1 MKRKL
6 AQKDLS
12 RVKEFLEQLD
22 IGYER
27 GTFDLSEGILESD
40 EDLVETEETD
50 DVEATS
56 EEEIVTEIARHA
68 QLPQPTVLRHI
79 QNCRDFFETER
90 GEIALSTYNIKLVK
104 VLDQLF
110 SDGLTIPQVIRE
122 LREGNTPVSF
132 TETPQERRETAPF
145 PFPRTS
151 SPNAPVDYARKYFE
165 APRAIELSP
174 EEEFDEMEEWED
186 EKRGWSI
193 VKWTLLVLLPLV
205 AVTILMGYH
214 LGYLGSGR
222 VEPETQDQLPPPAF
236 LEEREQQT
244 DEPDGTEER
253 EITAENEEEAEE
265 GEDFDEPALLPEEIT
280 IDVLNGCGV
289 RGIAGRFAEKLREE
303 GYNVMEVRDADV
315 FTYTHSQIISRVE
328 NKEVQGI
335 MEIFN
340 QAELLSEEPQ
350 ADEPMVTII
359 IGENDA

>member
-27 GTFDLSEGILESD
+27 VTFDLSEGILESD

-56 EEEIVTEIARHA
+56 EEEIFTEIARHA

-90 GEIALSTYNIKLVK
+90 GEIALSTYNVKLVK

-110 SDGLTIPQVIRE
+110 SDGLTVPQVIQE

-132 TETPQERRETAPF
+132 TETPQERREITPF
-145 PFPRTS
+145 PFPRPS
-151 SPNAPVDYARKYFE
+151 SPNADNARKYFE

-193 VKWTLLVLLPLV
+193 VKWSLLVLLPLV
-205 AVTILMGYH
+205 AVTILMGYQ

-222 VEPETQDQLPPPAF
+222 VEPEIQDPPPPPPTL
-236 LEEREQQT
+236 LEERERQA
-244 DEPDGTEER
+244 DEADGIEER
-253 EITAENEEEAEE
+253 EIAAENEEEAEE
-265 GEDFDEPALLPEEIT
+265 GEDFDEPAFLPEEIT

-289 RGIAGRFAEKLREE
+289 RGIAGRFAEILREE
-303 GYNVMEVRDADV
+303 GYQVREVRDADV
-315 FTYTHSQIISRVE
+315 FTYTHSHIISRVE